1 MRLIE
6 GILISC
12 IVLTILYIAYLYFQR
27 TNSSR
32 WNDLPPESFE
42 DVPTTPKQPISSL
55 ATNQDYKAFFEWQT
69 AFCQTW
75 NKVVEQSLSVD
86 NFKGSPVDYVKKL
99 QSQQNTTFVKCYEEI
114 TADPDP
120 LAVYTKIPTVEM
132 YLSTMNFMA
141 LKIATILQKT
151 KDALEGKPQKEEGGG
166 GEGFVGSQSCGCLS
180 PEAAAAIQAT
190 VTKNAEEGQQLK
202 KAIQQILA
210 SIKPIVKDKASL
222 EGQLSIINKG
232 IDELMEYKRK
242 AESGELVHDV
252 HISE

>member
-12 IVLTILYIAYLYFQR
+12 IVLTILYIAHLYFKRAR
-27 TNSSR
+27 TSR
-32 WNDLPPESFE
+32 WNDLPPEAFE
-42 DVPTTPKQPISSL
+42 DTPTSPKQPIGPL

-69 AFCQTW
+69 AFCNTW
-75 NKVVEQSLSVD
+75 NKVIEQSLGVD
-86 NFKGSPVDYVKKL
+86 GFKGSPVDYVKKL

-120 LAVYTKIPTVEM
+120 LVIYTKIPTVEI

-141 LKIATILQKT
+141 SKIASILQKT
-151 KDALEGKPQKEEGGG
+151 KDALAGKAQKEE
-166 GEGFVGSQSCGCLS
+166 EGFIGSPSCGCLS

-242 AESGELVHDV
+242 AEAGELINDV